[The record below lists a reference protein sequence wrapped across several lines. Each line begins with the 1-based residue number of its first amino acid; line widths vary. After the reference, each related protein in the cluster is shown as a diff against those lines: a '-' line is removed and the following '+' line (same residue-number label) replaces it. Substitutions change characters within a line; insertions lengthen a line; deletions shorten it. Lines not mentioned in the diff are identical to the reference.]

1 MVSQQPVDISAER
14 ARADSRRRVL
24 QVLRASPGG
33 CGVQQV
39 AERTGLHPNTVRF
52 HLERLEDERLIS
64 RQIRRSGERG
74 RPPLTYTAN
83 PVPDAGGEHRDFAR
97 LAEVLAQLVTRTSED
112 PATAAVEAGRSWG
125 LSRTEEP
132 AQPGDATDAVA
143 ELVKTL
149 VKTGFAPEVSVED
162 AEDGDKHATIVH
174 RHCPFLEVAQTHQDV
189 VCSVHLGLMRGVL
202 QRLNAPVTV
211 ERLIPFASPA
221 GCEAHLS
228 ADGAG
233 SCDR

>member
-1 MVSQQPVDISAER
+1 MVSQHPVDISAER

-132 AQPGDATDAVA
+132 AQPGGATDAVA
-143 ELVKTL
+143 EL
-149 VKTGFAPEVSVED
+149 VSVED